1 MFDLLFFQ
9 ATWTYRKFVIK
20 HFVIGQND
28 KMVYAQSVTFNDLA
42 NGGTSHS
49 EPLIMP
55 PVKKPSEH
63 PLPAAPALNELPAAF
78 AFTLCST
85 VAIVMLPL
93 RDVWESNSGIA
104 LLGAVLILL
113 ALLTWKVQNLRFAT
127 TTAMVVL
134 TWQATMAVE
143 PQHLPASFRNLE
155 PQQVNSVSYATKL
168 LILRLGMT
176 TPAALMTLVLCC
188 SLPACHRELVKL
200 LKFGDWRRGISW
212 PLPWWGVKPMP
223 IWVYL
228 LIGIPFAFPAFL
240 PVINWEASGERWQQ
254 LSVATILMLPV
265 LAFVNA
271 TLEELI
277 FRVGMLPLLSQSVSL
292 ATATIPAAAI
302 FGFVHFHGGFP
313 NGWFGS
319 LLLAYGGFMLGYL
332 VIAQKGFSAA
342 VVWHMLMDMIILCF
356 TFR

>member
-1 MFDLLFFQ
+1 
-9 ATWTYRKFVIK
+9 
-20 HFVIGQND
+20 
-28 KMVYAQSVTFNDLA
+28 MVYAPWVTFNHLA

-49 EPLIMP
+49 EPFIMP
-55 PVKKPSEH
+55 PVKKPSERT
-63 PLPAAPALNELPAAF
+63 LPVAPALKELPTAF

-85 VAIVMLPL
+85 VALVMLPL
-93 RDVWESNSGIA
+93 RDTWDSSLGIA
-104 LLGAVLILL
+104 LVVTILISL
-113 ALLTWKVQNLRFAT
+113 ALLTWKFQNLRFAT

-134 TWQATMAVE
+134 TWQATMAIE
-143 PQHLPASFRNLE
+143 PQHLPTLFRNLE
-155 PQQVNSVSYATKL
+155 PQQINSVSYATRL
-168 LILRLGMT
+168 LILRVGML
-176 TPAALMTLVLCC
+176 TPAALMTIVLCW
-188 SLPACHRELVKL
+188 SLPACHRELGNL

-228 LIGIPFAFPAFL
+228 LIGTPFALPAFL
-240 PVINWEASGERWQQ
+240 PVINWEASAERWQQ
-254 LSVATILMLPV
+254 LSIATIMMLPV

-271 TLEELI
+271 TMEELI
-277 FRVGMLPLLSQSVSL
+277 FRVGMLPLLSQSFSV

-332 VIAQKGFSAA
+332 VIAQKGFSAS
-342 VVWHMLMDMIILCF
+342 VLWHMLMDMIVLCF